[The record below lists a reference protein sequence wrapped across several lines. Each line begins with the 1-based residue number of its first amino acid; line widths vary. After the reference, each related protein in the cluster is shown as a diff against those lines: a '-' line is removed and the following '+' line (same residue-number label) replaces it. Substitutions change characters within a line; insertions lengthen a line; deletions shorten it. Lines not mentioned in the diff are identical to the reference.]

1 MVHRI
6 QNRQRVQS
14 ILHHDIH
21 PSMPLQQQQQ
31 QQQQH
36 QHHHQAVILNI
47 GGRRFSVS
55 VNSLAMEPESI
66 LTQLVR
72 EQWRPSLGFTEV
84 YIHRDPTYFHYVL
97 NYLRNGHRALLPTN
111 EVDMAQLFREAEFYQ
126 LHGLLPLLWRVTQ
139 SMPVIGDQLQV
150 NDEVSWNPGVLSLYW
165 QSVAVNNRCYG
176 PRQAHFQI
184 VGPIRGKYQLRCSA
198 WWCYDISCP
207 ACSQFDFAPMP
218 ESVELLLIEQSV
230 KQDMTQARGVVKQFA
245 ADGMCA
251 LVEWNQGS
259 YRFHLPVS
267 ALLRYRR

>member
-1 MVHRI
+1 MDHSLTLSFVLSAGEKMAQANLNGRSEFDPPKGDLSRLI
-6 QNRQRVQS
+6 LRPSEKGVRVQS
-14 ILHHDIH
+14 ILYH
-21 PSMPLQQQQQ
+21 PRHTSTMPLQQQQ
-31 QQQQH
+31 H
-36 QHHHQAVILNI
+36 QHQAVILNI

-55 VNSLAMEPESI
+55 VHSLAMEPESI

-97 NYLRNGHRALLPTN
+97 NYLRNGHRALLPSN

-126 LHGLLPLLWRVTQ
+126 LHGLLPLLWRITQ

-150 NDEVSWNPGVLSLYW
+150 LDFFHTLS
-165 QSVAVNNRCYG
+165 
-176 PRQAHFQI
+176 I
-184 VGPIRGKYQLRCSA
+184 
-198 WWCYDISCP
+198 
-207 ACSQFDFAPMP
+207 QFDFAPMP

-230 KQDMTQARGVVKQFA
+230 KQEMTQARGVLKQFA